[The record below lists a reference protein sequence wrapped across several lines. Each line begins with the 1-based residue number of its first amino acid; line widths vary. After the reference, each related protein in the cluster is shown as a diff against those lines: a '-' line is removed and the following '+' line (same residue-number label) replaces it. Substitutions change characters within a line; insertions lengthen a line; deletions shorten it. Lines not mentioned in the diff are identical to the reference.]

1 MLKKYYVNN
10 INLMYNKLIEIEKN
24 NKEFSLTEKTLVI
37 TAKISTTTIDLN
49 KITNVRI
56 TKCRSLLINYLLG
69 FLILLFY
76 YFLESFIENYSTLLL
91 LLKTIF
97 LIAFVG
103 SFNIKNY
110 SYSVLINTINL
121 NYVKVKI
128 NTKKRKL
135 KSYFIPKTDY

>member
-37 TAKISTTTIDLN
+37 TAKISTTTIALN

-128 NTKKRKL
+128 NTKKQKL